1 MDILFY
7 HPTFDTAYWIKA
19 LSSALPGARVREWK
33 RGDNEHADY
42 ALVWHPPVEMLQG
55 RKLKAVFALGAGVD
69 SILSKLKAHPE
80 MLPEDIPLFRLE
92 DTGMGQQMQEYA
104 VSQVLHWFR
113 RFDDYQA
120 FKQRAHWEPL
130 PEYHREDFT
139 IGILGAGVLGSKVAE
154 ALAPWGFPL
163 RCWSRSRKDYPGVE
177 SFAGTDELPA
187 FLKGTRVLINL
198 LPNTAETVGIINE
211 ALLNQLVD
219 QSYLMNLARGVHVV
233 EGDLLKALDSGKLKG
248 AMLDVYSREPLP
260 AESPLWA
267 HPRVAMTPHVA
278 AVTRPQK
285 RWRIS
290 PIPSAKWKRVT
301 RSPVRSTD
309 SAATERNPAF
319 AGFLLI
325 FAADN
330 CYPLEKPQRRERC
343 IPLTC
348 ICTPSPAPTR
358 IATSMIISPRRSL
371 KASSCSRSPIMA
383 RTWRMRR
390 TTGIL

>member
-7 HPTFDTAYWIKA
+7 HPTFDTAYWIDA
-19 LSSALPGARVREWK
+19 LSAALPGARVREWK

-80 MLPEDIPLFRLE
+80 MLPENIPLFRLE

-120 FKQRAHWEPL
+120 FKQQSHWEPL
-130 PEYHREDFT
+130 PDYRYEDFT
-139 IGILGAGVLGSKVAE
+139 VGILGAGVLGSKVAE

-278 AVTRPQK
+278 AVTRPAEAVAY
-285 RWRIS
+285 IS
-290 PIPSAKWKRVT
+290 HTISEMEKGNAVT
-301 RSPVRSTD
+301 GQVDR
-309 SAATERNPAF
+309 
-319 AGFLLI
+319 
-325 FAADN
+325 
-330 CYPLEKPQRRERC
+330 QR
-343 IPLTC
+343 
-348 ICTPSPAPTR
+348 
-358 IATSMIISPRRSL
+358 
-371 KASSCSRSPIMA
+371 
-383 RTWRMRR
+383 
-390 TTGIL
+390 GY